1 MSKKLIVAIDGPAG
15 SGKSTSAKLV
25 AQKLGY
31 VYIDSGA
38 MYRAITYLALKKKLL
53 DNEKAIC
60 DLAYNTDIHLDYVDC
75 ETRVKVNGE
84 DITEGLR
91 SIDVNQKVSEVSRIE
106 DVRKAL
112 VKKQKEMGNQDRGLV
127 MEGRDITTVV
137 FPNADV
143 KIFLTASI
151 EQRAKRR
158 AEEYEKKGTA
168 VSLEE
173 IKENIAERDKIDS
186 TRKLSPLKKAP
197 DAIEID
203 TSKVSI
209 EEQVNLILNQVRLI
223 AERKNISVKNLIF
236 GKAILT

>member
-25 AQKLGY
+25 AQNLGY

-38 MYRAITYLALKKKLL
+38 MYRTITYLALKNNLL
-53 DNEKAIC
+53 ENEQAIS
-60 DLAYNTDIHLDYVDC
+60 DLANGTEIHLDYVDG
-75 ETRVKVNGE
+75 ETRIRVNGE
-84 DITEGLR
+84 DITEELR
-91 SIDVNQKVSEVSRIE
+91 SIDVNQSVSEVSRIE

-137 FPNADV
+137 FPHADV

-158 AEEYEKKGTA
+158 SEEYGKKGIS
-168 VSLEE
+168 VSLDE
-173 IKENIAERDKIDS
+173 IKKNIIERDKIDS

-209 EEQVNLILNQVRLI
+209 EEQVRLILEQVRLV
-223 AERKNISVKNLIF
+223 AEMKNIPVKN
-236 GKAILT
+236 

>member
-1 MSKKLIVAIDGPAG
+1 MSKNLIVAIDGPAG

-38 MYRAITYLALKKKLL
+38 MYRAITYLALKKKIL
-53 DNEKAIC
+53 DNEKAISE
-60 DLAYNTDIHLDYVDC
+60 LANNSDIHLEYIDG
-75 ETRVKVNGE
+75 ETKVKIDGK
-84 DITEGLR
+84 DITEELR
-91 SIDVNQKVSEVSRIE
+91 AIDVNQNVSEVSRIE
-106 DVRKAL
+106 EVRKAL
-112 VKKQKEMGNQDRGLV
+112 VKKQKVMGNQDRGLV

-158 AEEYEKKGTA
+158 AEEYEKKGIS
-168 VSLEE
+168 VSLDE
-173 IKENIAERDKIDS
+173 IKKNIIERDKIDS

-209 EEQVNLILNQVRLI
+209 EEQVDLILKQVKLV
-223 AERKNISVKNLIF
+223 AKRKNITVKN
-236 GKAILT
+236 